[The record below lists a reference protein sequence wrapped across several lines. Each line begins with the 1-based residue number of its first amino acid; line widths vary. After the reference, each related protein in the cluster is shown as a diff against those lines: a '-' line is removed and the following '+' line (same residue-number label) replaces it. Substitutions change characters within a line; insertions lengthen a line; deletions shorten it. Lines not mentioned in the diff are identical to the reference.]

1 MTVATRCM
9 NKNSIWIT
17 VFGQNCLQIFT
28 SYFCLS
34 LSLSPLSV
42 YSFSPTETPFSSS
55 PAPHLPLSLPAVP
68 PLGLMNDLAGD
79 GSCGCGE
86 ASGARRGEET
96 LFLSPPSDYS
106 HSPGYSATEPCQEQD
121 GTGLLD
127 YLLELLPGPGQGLH
141 TALKQTGF
149 FNRICL
155 SQCQHITSKAIQ
167 VGRKGNRCSP
177 SP

>member
-28 SYFCLS
+28 RATSVF
-34 LSLSPLSV
+34 LSV
-42 YSFSPTETPFSSS
+42 YLLHPFIHPPPQRRHS
-55 PAPHLPLSLPAVP
+55 PHLLLPIFLSLPAVP

-96 LFLSPPSDYS
+96 LFLSPPCDYS
-106 HSPGYSATEPCQEQD
+106 HSPGYSATEPRQEQD

-127 YLLELLPGPGQGLH
+127 YLLELLPGPGQGLR
-141 TALKQTGF
+141 TALKQTGSSSTF
-149 FNRICL
+149 VYL
-155 SQCQHITSKAIQ
+155 SVST
-167 VGRKGNRCSP
+167 
-177 SP
+177 